1 MRRLTKEI
9 ANGNVGEQA
18 GFDARMYAKSG
29 SYCLD
34 YNTPPTRLVPGTKM
48 HTHRFVSFKSGSVS
62 VVGPAGRL
70 PA

>member
-29 SYCLD
+29 SFCGH
-34 YNTPPTRLVPGTKM
+34 NSPPSRTVSGGFAT
-48 HTHRFVSFKSGSVS
+48 TWRFAHFKQGCVS

-70 PA
+70 PS

>member
-18 GFDARMYAKSG
+18 GFDARMYAKSW
-29 SYCLD
+29 
-34 YNTPPTRLVPGTKM
+34 
-48 HTHRFVSFKSGSVS
+48 RFCGHNSQPSRTVSCGCATSWRFAHYKQGCVS
-62 VVGPAGRL
+62 VVGPVGRL